1 MAGSE
6 IVTQKTETGGSGER
20 VTLAA
25 VALSAALAPLNSTM
39 IAVALPKIVED
50 LDASYASATW
60 LVTAY
65 LVVMA
70 STQPLA
76 GKLGDS
82 MGRRRL
88 ILGGLMLFGVVSAG
102 AAAAPNVWVALVFRI
117 GQALAVSLTLSNGVA
132 VMRQV
137 VPAHRRGRTF
147 GMVDAVMGLSAAA
160 GPFIGGLLITTID
173 WRAIFAINV
182 PVVLVAL
189 ALAWKSLPRDSRAGI
204 WEGFDYR
211 GALLLPATLVS
222 VAFFFLSLSRGGAI
236 AVTTVAGLAAVALG
250 AALFRL
256 ELAHSDPVLQPRLFK
271 IRGFAAPSAGVAT
284 SNLAMYSLL
293 LVVPLLL
300 TTRGTHNELT
310 IGLILSSLSVGMAL
324 MTPVGGR
331 LADRFGRR
339 GPALA
344 GLSLA
349 ATATLL
355 PAVTGSGIG
364 VYPLVMALGF
374 FGLGIGISSAGM
386 RTSAVESINLRNAG
400 AAAGVYST
408 SRYFGSI
415 VGSTV
420 LAGLIGVDRSDTNGV
435 SQVFIVV
442 AVMAAAAAVAALFMV
457 ARPAVED

>member
-1 MAGSE
+1 MAGLG
-6 IVTQKTETGGSGER
+6 VATQDTEADTSGER
-20 VTLAA
+20 MTLAA
-25 VALSAALAPLNSTM
+25 VALSALLAPLNSTM
-39 IAVALPKIVED
+39 IAVALPRIVED
-50 LDASYASATW
+50 LNASFASTTW

-76 GKLGDS
+76 GKLGDG

-88 ILGGLMLFGVVSAG
+88 IIGGLVVFGVVSVG
-102 AAAAPNVWVALVFRI
+102 AAAAPNVWVVLVFRI
-117 GQALAVSLTLSNGVA
+117 GQAMAVSLVLSNGVA

-160 GPFIGGLLITTID
+160 GPFIGGLLITTVD

-189 ALAWKSLPRDSRAGI
+189 VLAWRSLPRDSRAGI
-204 WEGFDYR
+204 WKGFDYI
-211 GALLLPATLVS
+211 GAALLPATLIS
-222 VAFFFLSLSRGGAI
+222 VAFFFISLSRGGEMAI
-236 AVTTVAGLAAVALG
+236 TTVVGAAAVVLAVV
-250 AALFRL
+250 LFRR
-256 ELAHSDPVLQPRLFK
+256 ELTHPDPVLQPRLFRV
-271 IRGFAAPSAGVAT
+271 RGFAAPSVGVAT

-300 TTRGTHNELT
+300 TTRGTYAELT

-324 MTPVGGR
+324 MTPAGGR

-339 GPALA
+339 TPALA

-349 ATATLL
+349 ALAALL
-355 PAVTGSGIG
+355 PAVAGSGID
-364 VYPLVMALGF
+364 VFPLIMTLGL
-374 FGLGIGISSAGM
+374 FGLGLGISGAAM
-386 RTSAVESINLRNAG
+386 RTSAVESISLRNAG

-415 VGSTV
+415 VGSAI
-420 LAGLIGVDRSDTNGV
+420 LAGLIGVDRSDTDGV

-442 AVMAAAAAVAALFMV
+442 AVMAAAAAIAALFML